1 LDQQRSSAP
10 YRLGHDRNR
19 VHDYAAK
26 ARLTGLWQV
35 SGRSMSYAR
44 QMQLE
49 VWYVRDLS
57 HWRDIAIPL
66 KAVPAVILRRGTH

>member
-1 LDQQRSSAP
+1 
-10 YRLGHDRNR
+10 
-19 VHDYAAK
+19 
-26 ARLTGLWQV
+26 
-35 SGRSMSYAR
+35 MSYAR